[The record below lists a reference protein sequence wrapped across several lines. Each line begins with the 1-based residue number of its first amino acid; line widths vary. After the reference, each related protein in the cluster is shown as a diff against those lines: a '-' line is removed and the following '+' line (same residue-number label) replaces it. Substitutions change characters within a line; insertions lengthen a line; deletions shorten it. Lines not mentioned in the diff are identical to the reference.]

1 MPLRL
6 SYRAL
11 RRMLPVLTLLLAAI
25 ALHHVASA
33 GPSDVVL
40 DAKRKAAAQL
50 LRDGKVTDAMTILTE
65 VIAADD
71 TLYSDHLLMAHAQ
84 DKLGDSAE
92 ALAEYRRVLELLSPN
107 PANPDERKARQEADK
122 RVKQADPMAAK
133 IDLAV
138 DDYLRKLD
146 ALEREAIAG
155 RNMAALGRIFRL
167 RGMTWQAER
176 VKDRVVAEVAA
187 KGDWQLA
194 GLELRGGQTYHVRAA
209 GTWRVRPGGAGAL
222 VECTAGGPTQ
232 NRKPAYAGV
241 CGQLM
246 GMVDGKQF
254 GLGEDKVF
262 TAPTSGP
269 LQMIEIENNSGDRA
283 NNKGSLQVMIFAE

>member
-1 MPLRL
+1 MPRRH

-11 RRMLPVLTLLLAAI
+11 FRVLPVVALLLAAI
-25 ALHHVASA
+25 AVRHAASA

-40 DAKRKAAAQL
+40 EAKRKAAAQL
-50 LRDGKVTDAMTILTE
+50 LHDGKVTDAMTLLTE
-65 VIAADD
+65 VTAVDD

-84 DKLGDSAE
+84 EKLGDSAE

-122 RVKQADPMAAK
+122 KVKQADPMAAK
-133 IDLAV
+133 IDVAV

-146 ALEREAIAG
+146 ALEREAVAG
-155 RNMAALGRIFRL
+155 RNMAALGRVFRL

-176 VKDRVVAEVAA
+176 VKDRAVAEVLAR
-187 KGDWQLA
+187 GGWQPVALDV
-194 GLELRGGQTYHVRAA
+194 RGGQTYRVRAA
-209 GTWRVRPGGAGAL
+209 GTWRVRPGGVGPL
-222 VECTAGGPTQ
+222 IECTADGPAQ
-232 NRKPAYAGV
+232 NRKPSYSGV

-246 GMVDGKQF
+246 GMVDGKLF
-254 GLGEDKVF
+254 MLGEDKVF

-269 LQMIEIENNSGDRA
+269 LQLIETENNTADRA
-283 NNKGSLQVMIFAE
+283 NNKGALQVMIFAE

>member
-1 MPLRL
+1 MPRHL
-6 SYRAL
+6 SCRAL
-11 RRMLPVLTLLLAAI
+11 FKMLPVLALLLAAL

-33 GPSDVVL
+33 GPSDAVL

-50 LRDGKVTDAMTILTE
+50 LRDGKVNDAMTILTE

-84 DKLGDSAE
+84 EKLGDSAE
-92 ALAEYRRVLELLSPN
+92 ALAEYRHVLELLSPN

-122 RVKQADPMAAK
+122 KVKQADPMAAK
-133 IDLAV
+133 IDAAV

-146 ALEREAIAG
+146 ALEREALAG

-176 VKDRVVAEVAA
+176 VKDRAVAEIQA
-187 KGDWQLA
+187 KGDWQPA
-194 GLELRGGQTYHVRAA
+194 GLEVRGGQTYHVRAA
-209 GTWRVRPGGAGAL
+209 GTWRVRPGGVGSL
-222 VECTAGGPTQ
+222 IECTAGGPTQ
-232 NRKPAYAGV
+232 NRKPAYSGA

-246 GMVDGKQF
+246 GQVDGKTF
-254 GLGEDKVF
+254 ALGEDKVF

-269 LQMIEIENNSGDRA
+269 LQLIETENNSADRA